1 MRSHHHLRFSIAWV
15 ALGLCVLQLCGS
27 LGLTQAIHHLERSWQ
42 ASEPAGTLIAYPAFG
57 RPPKPF
63 SSVVLDFDSEKETV
77 IRDRDL
83 AKVKQWP
90 EVAGVWRVNL
100 RSNML
105 GIQSGDHYTDIDL
118 LEGPKDWF
126 ESSGAFAGIGAT
138 DVKGDTV
145 YMPPS
150 DAPSGAKPRP
160 AWLTSG
166 APLRI
171 NQSIDLRRRSIESF
185 KRLQQVVPNVR
196 IPNPQGTR
204 HPLVPQPISISPGW
218 TQTRLMSVVI
228 THRSV
233 LEDSDLLSQGNT
245 LLWVRLR
252 PGLSPAERDTVRQRL
267 LPIATSDPDFVLR
280 VKDAATYFAA
290 QDNRAALQRWT
301 HAILWG
307 GSLLGVAAAL
317 VICVLR
323 WRAQQ
328 FEVALRRALG
338 HTARTALLQS
348 LNLQPMHAVVGLAA
362 LAGLSATWGWAGGL
376 PTSSVLTAL
385 GASLLTLLASTAVH
399 GLALAWHVRTP
410 PYDALRED

>member
-1 MRSHHHLRFSIAWV
+1 M
-15 ALGLCVLQLCGS
+15 
-27 LGLTQAIHHLERSWQ
+27 
-42 ASEPAGTLIAYPAFG
+42 IAYAVFG

-126 ESSGAFAGIGAT
+126 ESSGAFTGIGAA

-160 AWLTSG
+160 AWLMSG

-185 KRLQQVVPNVR
+185 KRLQKVR
-196 IPNPQGTR
+196 PTCGSPIHRAPDIP
-204 HPLVPQPISISPGW
+204 W
-218 TQTRLMSVVI
+218 C
-228 THRSV
+228 RSQ
-233 LEDSDLLSQGNT
+233 SASAQAGP
-245 LLWVRLR
+245 R
-252 PGLSPAERDTVRQRL
+252 PV
-267 LPIATSDPDFVLR
+267 
-280 VKDAATYFAA
+280 
-290 QDNRAALQRWT
+290 
-301 HAILWG
+301 
-307 GSLLGVAAAL
+307 
-317 VICVLR
+317 
-323 WRAQQ
+323 
-328 FEVALRRALG
+328 
-338 HTARTALLQS
+338 
-348 LNLQPMHAVVGLAA
+348 
-362 LAGLSATWGWAGGL
+362 
-376 PTSSVLTAL
+376 
-385 GASLLTLLASTAVH
+385 
-399 GLALAWHVRTP
+399 
-410 PYDALRED
+410 

>member
-1 MRSHHHLRFSIAWV
+1 
-15 ALGLCVLQLCGS
+15 
-27 LGLTQAIHHLERSWQ
+27 
-42 ASEPAGTLIAYPAFG
+42 
-57 RPPKPF
+57 
-63 SSVVLDFDSEKETV
+63 VVLDFDSEKETV

-166 APLRI
+166 APWRI
-171 NQSIDLRRRSIESF
+171 NQSIDLRRRSIDSF
-185 KRLQQVVPNVR
+185 KRLQQMVPNVR

-204 HPLVPQPISISPGW
+204 HPLVPQPISISPSW

-267 LPIATSDPDFVLR
+267 VSLAASDP
-280 VKDAATYFAA
+280 
-290 QDNRAALQRWT
+290 
-301 HAILWG
+301 
-307 GSLLGVAAAL
+307 
-317 VICVLR
+317 
-323 WRAQQ
+323 
-328 FEVALRRALG
+328 EP
-338 HTARTALLQS
+338 ARCS
-348 LNLQPMHAVVGLAA
+348 PP
-362 LAGLSATWGWAGGL
+362 WA
-376 PTSSVLTAL
+376 PAC
-385 GASLLTLLASTAVH
+385 
-399 GLALAWHVRTP
+399 
-410 PYDALRED
+410 